1 MGRQTPFLRLGPR
14 ANVPNRMEHLTPAPL
29 AAAAFDRSGHAPV
42 HGLDSHVSAPARK
55 AILARL
61 TSASLL
67 VTLMAVV
74 GLIDLACTITAYEQ
88 GTLVEMNPLARAV
101 LDDYGSPGLA
111 VFRFVA
117 TSLSAILL
125 VWALRAYRARYE
137 LDSAAWRV
145 RLVMHAAGAV
155 IVGTHIGLVCW
166 WAAYLA
172 I

>member
-1 MGRQTPFLRLGPR
+1 
-14 ANVPNRMEHLTPAPL
+14 MEHLTPVSL
-29 AAAAFDRSGHAPV
+29 AAASFDRTGTASV
-42 HGLDSHVSAPARK
+42 HGSDTVSAVPARK
-55 AILARL
+55 SILARL

-67 VTLMAVV
+67 VSLMAVV
-74 GLIDLACTITAYEQ
+74 GIIDLVCTITAYET
-88 GTLVEMNPLARAV
+88 GVLDEMNPLALVV
-101 LDDYGSPGLA
+101 LEHYGSPGLA

-155 IVGTHIGLVCW
+155 IVGAHVGLVCW
-166 WAAYLA
+166 WAAWMT

>member
-1 MGRQTPFLRLGPR
+1 
-14 ANVPNRMEHLTPAPL
+14 MEHLTPASF
-29 AAAAFDRSGHAPV
+29 AAAAFDRSGTASM
-42 HGLDSHVSAPARK
+42 HGSDSAAALPARK
-55 AILARL
+55 AIFARL

-74 GLIDLACTITAYEQ
+74 GLIDLVCTVTAYEQ
-88 GTLVEMNPLARAV
+88 GVLDEMNPLALVV
-101 LDDYGSPGLA
+101 LEHYGSPGLA

-145 RLVMHAAGAV
+145 RLVMHAAGVV
-155 IVGTHIGLVCW
+155 IVGAHVGLVCW
-166 WAAYLA
+166 WAAWLT

>member
-1 MGRQTPFLRLGPR
+1 VHGFG
-14 ANVPNRMEHLTPAPL
+14 L
-29 AAAAFDRSGHAPV
+29 AAS
-42 HGLDSHVSAPARK
+42 SSARK
-55 AILARL
+55 SILARL

-74 GLIDLACTITAYEQ
+74 GIVDLVCTITAYEQ
-88 GTLVEMNPLARAV
+88 GTLVEMNPLARVV
-101 LDDYGSPGLA
+101 LDTYGSPGLA

-145 RLVMHAAGAV
+145 RFVMHTAGAV
-155 IVGTHIGLVCW
+155 IVGAHVGLVCW
-166 WAAYLA
+166 WAAWLA

>member
-1 MGRQTPFLRLGPR
+1 MHGSDS
-14 ANVPNRMEHLTPAPL
+14 
-29 AAAAFDRSGHAPV
+29 AAA
-42 HGLDSHVSAPARK
+42 LPARK
-55 AILARL
+55 AIFARL

-74 GLIDLACTITAYEQ
+74 GLIDLVCTVTAYEQ
-88 GTLVEMNPLARAV
+88 GVLDEMNPLALVV
-101 LDDYGSPGLA
+101 LEHYGSPGLA

-145 RLVMHAAGAV
+145 RLVMHAAGVV
-155 IVGTHIGLVCW
+155 IVGAHVGLVCW
-166 WAAYLA
+166 WAAWLT